1 MFRRGNRG
9 SNTKELDVNNKV
21 TFFSIILSKK
31 IDIIFIVETIHK
43 HAVQGALA
51 PVALTMQVI
60 QERSRQVG
68 RCPPC

>member
-1 MFRRGNRG
+1 M
-9 SNTKELDVNNKV
+9 NNKV